1 MRRDRGLPVLREKDL
16 VRARVDVG
24 PLRQITVVLGR
35 AGGGKWHVLSR
46 APGWRAHCR
55 YAKHLTGSPHVLL
68 DVLDQVCRHCAGAL
82 DVALGEE
89 ALWLAAAEVV
99 TADAR
104 VRKLEE
110 AGPGSRSWSG
120 YAQVLW
126 EAARHRDPRVRERLQ
141 TWSGDLVLGA
151 AARQMMQAWAG
162 VLQRSEEALAAW
174 RAAAPG
180 AHEATSV
187 SAACNAVAADGQ
199 VHRQGLQLA
208 AAVERSRWAQPFDA
222 WATIRRAWSTA
233 RDQGGDAADAR
244 TAAMKAL
251 ETTWGQARVRDV
263 TALPEPAAVPSGRFT
278 SPAQWADAEFQHLW
292 RQYVSECCDK
302 LEEALDASATGE
314 DAGQQQLLLVTGWPL
329 TRERDTEL
337 AYLAQYEQ
345 HGPVMPF
352 GARRHRYGP
361 EPEHAV
367 VLSVP
372 RFAAQHAAEHTRDDV
387 GRIVPGPVLP
397 QGAGPAEQDV
407 LALQRGA
414 YPYLA
419 TDTGQDGAGAQPTP
433 LVTKAR
439 ETRRSARRAV
449 RAWAGEPDSIE
460 RYNALVVGQY
470 SWVPDDSQGGTA
482 AEEMAS
488 LPIHWLKDWTLCL
501 DVECGSRPDTVL
513 HRLYGTVTSFE
524 PETGRLGFSP
534 TGGHPAMSV
543 PVHRIVA
550 LTGDEQRRRTG
561 EAPAHEPYGDHEPGT

>member
-1 MRRDRGLPVLREKDL
+1 MH
-16 VRARVDVG
+16 
-24 PLRQITVVLGR
+24 
-35 AGGGKWHVLSR
+35 AG
-46 APGWRAHCR
+46 
-55 YAKHLTGSPHVLL
+55 
-68 DVLDQVCRHCAGAL
+68 D
-82 DVALGEE
+82 
-89 ALWLAAAEVV
+89 
-99 TADAR
+99 
-104 VRKLEE
+104 
-110 AGPGSRSWSG
+110 
-120 YAQVLW
+120 
-126 EAARHRDPRVRERLQ
+126 
-141 TWSGDLVLGA
+141 
-151 AARQMMQAWAG
+151 
-162 VLQRSEEALAAW
+162 
-174 RAAAPG
+174 
-180 AHEATSV
+180 
-187 SAACNAVAADGQ
+187 
-199 VHRQGLQLA
+199 
-208 AAVERSRWAQPFDA
+208 
-222 WATIRRAWSTA
+222 
-233 RDQGGDAADAR
+233 
-244 TAAMKAL
+244 
-251 ETTWGQARVRDV
+251 
-263 TALPEPAAVPSGRFT
+263 
-278 SPAQWADAEFQHLW
+278 
-292 RQYVSECCDK
+292 
-302 LEEALDASATGE
+302 
-314 DAGQQQLLLVTGWPL
+314 
-329 TRERDTEL
+329 
-337 AYLAQYEQ
+337 
-345 HGPVMPF
+345 
-352 GARRHRYGP
+352 RYGP

-534 TGGHPAMSV
+534 PVATRPCRYRSTESSRSPATSSGAVPGRRPPTNRTATTSREPDLSEPGVAPGGH
-543 PVHRIVA
+543 
-550 LTGDEQRRRTG
+550 
-561 EAPAHEPYGDHEPGT
+561 